1 MAENV
6 QVCKVMH
13 ERIDEKLEDHG
24 NRLKDHGKRIDVLE
38 QSKARTEESIKN
50 LVKEL
55 SGLNI
60 TLRWFIGVM
69 VGSFISF
76 FFYAVQRGV
85 F

>member
-1 MAENV
+1 MAENI
-6 QVCKVMH
+6 QVCEVMH
-13 ERIDEKLEDHG
+13 KRIDEKLEEHG
-24 NRLKDHGKRIDVLE
+24 NRLKEHGKRIDVLE

-55 SGLNI
+55 SGLNV

>member
-1 MAENV
+1 MAENIE
-6 QVCKVMH
+6 VCKLMH

>member
-1 MAENV
+1 MAENIE
-6 QVCKVMH
+6 VCKLMH
-13 ERIDEKLEDHG
+13 EIIDEKLEDHG

-76 FFYAVQRGV
+76 FFYAVQKGV

>member
-1 MAENV
+1 MAENIE
-6 QVCKVMH
+6 VCKIMH

-38 QSKARTEESIKN
+38 QSKARTEESIKG

-55 SGLNI
+55 SGLNV